1 MRGVFRQAGSR
12 VQQPNETQI
21 YVSFNSTQALLME
34 LASYYN
40 KSLSVECRESQV
52 QIHVTFDITQSTCI
66 YNTGAH
72 RNTCKSLSVCLLLTV
87 KLIANLWEVQKNF

>member
-52 QIHVTFDITQSTCI
+52 QIHV
-66 YNTGAH
+66 
-72 RNTCKSLSVCLLLTV
+72 LLTSPKV
-87 KLIANLWEVQKNF
+87 HAYTTRGHIGIHAKISAFVFC